1 MAAGRKPTPTAVKEL
16 RGNPG
21 KRPLNEREPKGRKSS
36 GRAPRG
42 LSEGAGAFWR
52 KYAPRLVDMG
62 VLCDVDEPLLQLAAE
77 HYSLAIQARAE
88 IAIAESGLTQVDEKM
103 VERKHPLLQVFRDNS
118 AAYRACAAELGMTPS
133 ARSKV
138 RIEQEDQLSMAD
150 ILFAKVAEAT
160 EGAANPLDEFGD
172 GGDAGE

>member
-21 KRPLNEREPKGRKSS
+21 KRPLNEREPKGRRAS

-88 IAIAESGLTQVDEKM
+88 IAESGLTQVDEKL

-138 RIEQEDQLSMAD
+138 RIEQEDQLSMTD
-150 ILFAKVAEAT
+150 ILFAKVAEVT
-160 EGAANPLDEFGD
+160 VVAANPLDEFGD